1 MNYRIKRG
9 DQEFG
14 PYSLADLQ
22 RYIQTGHI
30 LADDLALSEGMS
42 DWIPVSQIMG
52 DIPVPLAPQPGA
64 YVGTDPG
71 AAQFRPTVPLPPNI
85 PWPVF
90 LLNYLSLFRP
100 LRFVGFL
107 SAIWSIVQANWARKL
122 CGRNTALVLV
132 CMYPAG
138 LICGI
143 VTAGIAG
150 AMGSPGA
157 AGLGGLLIIAGSIC
171 LIVANFKIRDA
182 MEEYYNS
189 VENIGLSMS
198 GVMIFFFG
206 EIYIQFHI
214 NRIARGKKLGEFSQ
228 V

>member
-22 RYIQTGHI
+22 RYMQSSHL
-30 LADDLALSEGMS
+30 LASDLALSEGMS
-42 DWIPVSQIMG
+42 DWIPVSQILG
-52 DIPVPLAPQPGA
+52 DIPVPMSPQLVTG
-64 YVGTDPG
+64 VDPD
-71 AAQFRPTVPLPPNI
+71 AAQAQGIVALPPNL
-85 PWPVF
+85 PWPV
-90 LLNYLSLFRP
+90 LLVAYLYLIKP
-100 LRFVGFL
+100 LQFVGLF
-107 SAIWSIVQANWARKL
+107 AAVWSIVQANWARKL

-138 LICGI
+138 LVCGI
-143 VTAGIAG
+143 AAAAVGGATRSAGVV
-150 AMGSPGA
+150 
-157 AGLGGLLIIAGSIC
+157 GLGGLLIFTGSIC

-206 EIYIQFHI
+206 EIYIQYHI
-214 NRIARGKKLGEFSQ
+214 NRIARWKKTGVLS
-228 V
+228 